1 MTEADPLTGE
11 ILREHETLTV
21 YPASHFVTG
30 EDRLATAVKNIE
42 AELEGRLGELEGE
55 GKVLEAYRLKQRTQY
70 DLEMM
75 RELGYTSGIE
85 NYSRHIDGRPR
96 LDAVYASGLLPR
108 RLRHVHRRVAHNA
121 APGQGHVQRRQE
133 QEDHPGRI
141 RLQATERSGQPSFD
155 VG

>member
-11 ILREHETLTV
+11 ILREHEILTV

-42 AELEGRLGELEGE
+42 AELEERLGELEGE

-85 NYSRHIDGRPR
+85 NYSRHLEIVRRAPR
-96 LDAVYASGLLPR
+96 LYASGLLPR
-108 RLRHVHRRVAHNA
+108 
-121 APGQGHVQRRQE
+121 
-133 QEDHPGRI
+133 
-141 RLQATERSGQPSFD
+141 
-155 VG
+155 